1 MSHRS
6 GKRKPKEKSP
16 KDQAKPG
23 TESASKKTLGLL
35 RRRRLTL
42 AAVAGLITMLLI
54 AVLGGRQ
61 PPRVT
66 VINQSGE
73 PLNGVRI
80 DFPGGSVS
88 ADPVSDGGKASMLL
102 RPDPATPTPPGS
114 GPITLLYRVGEAK
127 ENVFRSWAHGRAYG
141 AHDIITIARKP
152 DGTIV
157 VTPSPPGGGGV
168 RFRDLIRR
176 LGINI

>member
-6 GKRKPKEKSP
+6 GKRKSKEKAP
-16 KDQAKPG
+16 KDQDGSG
-23 TESASKKTLGLL
+23 TESVAKKSLAVL
-35 RRRRLTL
+35 RWRRVTL

-54 AVLGGRQ
+54 ALLGGRE
-61 PPRVT
+61 PPRIT

-73 PLNGVRI
+73 LLNGVRI

-88 ADPVSDGGKASMLL
+88 AQPVPDGGKASMLL

-114 GPITLLYRVGEAK
+114 GPISLFYRLGGAG
-127 ENVFRSWAHGRAYG
+127 ENVFRSWAHGRNYG
-141 AHDIITIARKP
+141 AHDVFTIARQP
-152 DGTIV
+152 DGSV
-157 VTPSPPGGGGV
+157 VVNPSPPGGGGV